1 MIPSDEEP
9 WVVTQGLLVAA
20 EAVAVLQAAA
30 VGCLGKLMPTLTK
43 TLAATSAEAASM
55 PGSASDTPAAAA
67 AATTQLLATLTA
79 LHKVVIS
86 FCFPQFKSETDE

>member
-20 EAVAVLQAAA
+20 EAVAALQAAA
-30 VGCLGKLMPTLTK
+30 VGCLGKLMPNLTK
-43 TLAATSAEAASM
+43 TLAATSAEAAST
-55 PGSASDTPAAAA
+55 PGSASDTPAAA

-86 FCFPQFKSETDE
+86 FCFPQFKSEAGE